1 MYLGCFTSITT
12 SCSIT
17 LMATINKQRVTVFVN
32 PALAKHA
39 RAQAVVEETTLTDL
53 VERALIKYLPKET
66 IIKKVDISK
75 E

>member
-1 MYLGCFTSITT
+1 MTPK
-12 SCSIT
+12 
-17 LMATINKQRVTVFVN
+17 NKQRVTIFVN

-39 RAQAVVEETTLTDL
+39 RAQAVIEETTLTGL

>member
-1 MYLGCFTSITT
+1 MTPK
-12 SCSIT
+12 
-17 LMATINKQRVTVFVN
+17 NKQRVTIFVN

-39 RAQAVVEETTLTDL
+39 RAQAVIEETTLTGL

-66 IIKKVDISK
+66 IIKKIDISK

>member
-1 MYLGCFTSITT
+1 MTSITT
-12 SCSIT
+12 SCSIAIMT
-17 LMATINKQRVTVFVN
+17 SKNKQRVTVFVN

-39 RAQAVVEETTLTDL
+39 RAQAVVEEITLTEL